1 MPRGGY
7 RSHKTSPPGRGSYRA
22 SNLGFV
28 VTQELHGFAMDPGWM
43 RSDDFDL
50 PHVWVFFIYRKR
62 VPPPA
67 SRVARSRSLMSRGL
81 VAGAPYRTCDLGRAG
96 RWCRAA
102 CTVGWLGRKHA
113 GDASMRG
120 AVIAQTLCRAT
131 EREAM
136 LVGHTRVRSSNQ
148 KKHPPPLFSS
158 SPPFFFLLLSL
169 ALPQRLFQVHHSVHH
184 SEC

>member
-120 AVIAQTLCRAT
+120 AVIAQTLCRARGNARGAYT
-131 EREAM
+131 CEK
-136 LVGHTRVRSSNQ
+136 LKS
-148 KKHPPPLFSS
+148 KKASS
-158 SPPFFFLLLSL
+158 SSFFFLPPLLFPSL
-169 ALPQRLFQVHHSVHH
+169 ISGSSSTIVSGASFRASFRMLK
-184 SEC
+184 